1 MANLIIKPQ
10 NVSGDKVI
18 IQDQAGGAVLTTA
31 DSGATWANATLPT
44 PTIAN
49 MSNCTFPSGKVNN
62 VFRLSDSASG
72 EYLNTSNDAK
82 VPANAMSWS
91 ATSGRHYLVFSCCP
105 VWPYRHAGNNSGRT
119 QYTRLYVGTV
129 NRNEGDV
136 QNSTSTDTILFQ
148 DHQGRNLTSAQSSG
162 TQSGYYVAN
171 MQGLFTAGSTATHY
185 VYLTIHTASAD
196 IAARFGSAANHP
208 WTVIIYEVMP

>member
-1 MANLIIKPQ
+1 MPDLTIKP
-10 NVSGDKVI
+10 NAGSGNKLI
-18 IQDQAGGAVLTTA
+18 FQDQAGAAVLTTA
-31 DSGATWANATLPT
+31 DSGATWANATLTT

-129 NRNEGDV
+129 IRNEGDV

-185 VYLTIHTASAD
+185 VYPTTQSSNTDVNIRHIATTQGHWNVTIFE
-196 IAARFGSAANHP
+196 I
-208 WTVIIYEVMP
+208 MP